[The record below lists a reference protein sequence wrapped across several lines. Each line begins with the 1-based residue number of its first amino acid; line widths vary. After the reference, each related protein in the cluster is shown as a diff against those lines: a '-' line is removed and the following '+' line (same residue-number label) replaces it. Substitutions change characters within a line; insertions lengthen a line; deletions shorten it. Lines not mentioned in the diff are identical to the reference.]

1 MARMQPDM
9 DDVNWQIIGLLQE
22 NARISFSE
30 IGRQVGL
37 TSTAVAERVRRLED
51 ARIVRSYRIATG
63 DEELGYPINAFVTIA
78 VHHGASGQLTRLC
91 GELSEV
97 IECHHITGDDGYL
110 VKVRATSVHHLE
122 EVVERLRRVGEP
134 TASIVLSTPIPHKP
148 LARPTATVKAPT
160 PLRVRSA

>member
-1 MARMQPDM
+1 MARTHLDM
-9 DDVNWQIIGLLQE
+9 DDVNWRILGLLQE
-22 NARISFSE
+22 NARITFSE

-63 DEELGYPINAFVTIA
+63 DEELGYPINAFITIA
-78 VHHGASGQLTRLC
+78 VHHGASGQLMRLC

-97 IECHHITGDDGYL
+97 IECHHVTGDDGYL

-134 TASIVLSTPIPHKP
+134 TASIVLSTPIAHKP
-148 LARPTATVKAPT
+148 LARPTATAKALT